1 MLGARARAVC
11 RLLHGLGCLG
21 RSRGDGGA
29 SRASA
34 IPSPTSSLRRAGAK
48 ATPVASVAEALEL
61 IERRSLMGRGIGWG
75 DVQLLASAL
84 LAGLNTTTRSF
95 LGASLLILALLA
107 AVAAPAAA
115 TAQPDH
121 PFGFVEVARGDATSA
136 DVLDVDIGRL
146 ELRGQPGG
154 DGRALVGVVDVGDAQ
169 RLERS
174 VAPGARLGVA
184 LQGRTPLRPRIVRD
198 GPHWDL
204 NLAADLPAAVTVRSR
219 VGETLLD
226 LRGTSVGRLELDAGI
241 GDHEVYLPEGGAVA
255 RLSTRLGDLDVFLPR
270 TAIVRARLP
279 DGCELNALPEGFVRV
294 PGGYVR
300 DGAGHTIELTLG
312 VVLGDVRVRTY

>member
-1 MLGARARAVC
+1 M
-11 RLLHGLGCLG
+11 
-21 RSRGDGGA
+21 
-29 SRASA
+29 
-34 IPSPTSSLRRAGAK
+34 
-48 ATPVASVAEALEL
+48 
-61 IERRSLMGRGIGWG
+61 
-75 DVQLLASAL
+75 
-84 LAGLNTTTRSF
+84 NTTTRTI
-95 LGASLLILALLA
+95 LGTSLLTLALLA

-115 TAQPDH
+115 SAQPDH

-136 DVLDVDIGRL
+136 DVVLDVDIGRL

-255 RLSTRLGDLDVFLPR
+255 RLSTRLGDLDVFVPQS
-270 TAIVRARLP
+270 AIVRVHLDGGRRLDALP
-279 DGCELNALPEGFVRV
+279 DGFVAV

-300 DGAGHTIELTLG
+300 DGAGASIELTLG
-312 VVLGDVRVRTY
+312 VGLGDVRLRSY

>member
-1 MLGARARAVC
+1 MGARVGIALPESSPFAS
-11 RLLHGLGCLG
+11 GS
-21 RSRGDGGA
+21 SR
-29 SRASA
+29 
-34 IPSPTSSLRRAGAK
+34 PT
-48 ATPVASVAEALEL
+48 
-61 IERRSLMGRGIGWG
+61 
-75 DVQLLASAL
+75 
-84 LAGLNTTTRSF
+84 LAGMNITQRTI
-95 LGASLLILALLA
+95 LGTCLLTLALLA
-107 AVAAPAAA
+107 TAAAPAAV

-121 PFGFVEVARGDATSA
+121 PCEYVEVARGDATSA
-136 DVLDVDIGRL
+136 DVVLDVDIGRL

-198 GPHWDL
+198 GPHWGL

-255 RLSTRLGDLDVFLPR
+255 RLSTRLGDLDVFVPR
-270 TAIVRARLP
+270 TAIVRVSLP
-279 DGCELNALPEGFVRV
+279 AGRELDAVPEGFVRV
-294 PGGYVR
+294 PGGYTR
-300 DGAGHTIELTLG
+300 AGNGATIELTLAAG
-312 VVLGDVRVRTY
+312 PGALRLRTY